1 MSKELKAAIEANDA
15 DAVRAAAGKVKD
27 LNRKLP
33 GSTTPVLLACKV
45 GADRALEALV
55 KAGAK
60 VKGSDSYEGNHPFV
74 FAAEHGQTAVMSA
87 LVRMKQVN
95 DKVIKHAM
103 TDAAMQGREKVL
115 RFIIGEFKPAVGPI
129 VVRLA
134 CHSRKP
140 GVIRAAAE
148 GTGAINGTENLADG
162 RGLTP
167 LHSAVGYADLDVI
180 RALVD
185 CGADVNARDAIGRT
199 PLMILAHEMEGM
211 RLDDEESNGVAAMK
225 ELARLGADASLVD
238 ADGNDVIDHYTF
250 GMLWSREEPDSKV
263 TSAMKK
269 LGAKGSE
276 PTFKLFQA
284 ILDKNVPAMR
294 AAIKAGADVNRIPPP
309 HWDATPLVLAAGA
322 TEQIVQVLLDAGAD
336 VNRADRSTRPLIRA
350 AEQGSLAVVKQLLA
364 AGANLHAIEPER
376 PGDDRDRDNAYSA
389 AEGREKYDVVDH
401 LKSLGAGR
409 PRPPAKWKPIAAGV
423 HHWNDF
429 DEILVRGDVAPV
441 ARGLA
446 KLIDATVTPNA
457 YGESFKPGKR
467 AYVVL
472 RPRGLR
478 WCNLIQVAPKPRRFP
493 DMKKVENFCRDLA
506 KASKSSVLSV
516 NYSDTSDAASI
527 RRFEPDGRVSLADDG
542 WDRGILEELVDATGD
557 EAPAWAKQ
565 KLKSMGRKPDDDA
578 DEPDSSERLQ
588 RLAAAEQ
595 FAIAILNVD
604 SAAGRPVELT
614 FPGLPSE
621 AFDAVAWVST

>member
-1 MSKELKAAIEANDA
+1 
-15 DAVRAAAGKVKD
+15 
-27 LNRKLP
+27 
-33 GSTTPVLLACKV
+33 
-45 GADRALEALV
+45 
-55 KAGAK
+55 
-60 VKGSDSYEGNHPFV
+60 
-74 FAAEHGQTAVMSA
+74 
-87 LVRMKQVN
+87 
-95 DKVIKHAM
+95 
-103 TDAAMQGREKVL
+103 MQGREKVL
-115 RFIIGEFKPAVGPI
+115 SFIIGEFKPAVGPI

-148 GTGAINGTENLADG
+148 GTGGAINATEDLADG

-180 RALVD
+180 RTLVD
-185 CGADVNARDAIGRT
+185 CGADVNARDALGRT

-211 RLDDEESNGVAAMK
+211 RLDDEEAKGLAAMK
-225 ELARLGADASLVD
+225 ELARRGADASLID
-238 ADGNDVIDHYTF
+238 ADGNDVIDHYVF
-250 GMLWSREEPDSKV
+250 GMLWSQEEPDAKV
-263 TSAMKK
+263 TRALNK

-276 PTFKLFQA
+276 STFKLFRA
-284 ILDKNVPAMR
+284 ILDKKVPAMR
-294 AAIKAGADVNRIPPP
+294 AAIKAGADVTRIPPP
-309 HWDATPLVLAAGA
+309 HWDCTPLVLAAGA
-322 TEQIVQVLLDAGAD
+322 TVEIVQVLLDAGVD

-350 AEQGSLAVVKQLLA
+350 AEQGNLAVVKQLLA
-364 AGANLHAIEPER
+364 AGADLHAIEPER
-376 PGDDRDRDNAYSA
+376 PGDEADRDNAYSA

-409 PRPPAKWKPIAAGV
+409 PKPPAKWKPITAGV

-429 DEILVRGDVAPV
+429 DEILVEGDVV
-441 ARGLA
+441 AIANGLA
-446 KLIDATVTPNA
+446 KLISDATVTPNA
-457 YGESFKPGKR
+457 YGQSFKPGKR

-478 WCNLIQVAPKPRRFP
+478 WCNLIQVAPEPRRFP
-493 DMKKVENFCRDLA
+493 EMKKVENFCRDLA
-506 KASKSSVLSV
+506 KASKSSVLTV
-516 NYSDTSDAASI
+516 NYSDTADAASI
-527 RRFEPDGRVSLADDG
+527 RRFEPDGRVTLADDG
-542 WDRGILEELVDATGD
+542 WDRGVLEELVDATGD
-557 EAPAWAKQ
+557 DAPAWAKR
-565 KLKSMGRKPDDDA
+565 KLKSMGQKLDDDDDDA

-614 FPGLPSE
+614 FPGLPAE